1 MADAGTGVSPRP
13 EATGGEA
20 AAHAMM
26 ACASLIFGLN
36 YVVGR
41 WAVGEVPAYTLG
53 FTRWTAGALIVLPF
67 AWRRLRAQAGLVRGH
82 WKLLAFAG
90 FVMPFVGAGVTYV
103 ALNHTT
109 AINGSLIQTSLPV
122 LIVLLSWAILG
133 DRATP
138 LQCAGAAI
146 AVAGVFYVV
155 SKGDPRVLLDFRFN
169 LGDAILI
176 GCNLGLATYGVIV
189 RKVPTELDPLALLA
203 VICAFGALY
212 HFPFFAFEIATG
224 QIPRPSAAAAGSLVF
239 VAIFP
244 SVVAIVAWNNAIV
257 RLGPNRAGFYMYL
270 IPAFAAAFAIPFLGE
285 SVGFFHLVGVA
296 MIVLGVTLSTRRPR
310 AARQSDGGA
319 P

>member
-1 MADAGTGVSPRP
+1 
-13 EATGGEA
+13 
-20 AAHAMM
+20 MM

-53 FTRWTAGALIVLPF
+53 FTRWTVGALIVLPF
-67 AWRRLRAQAGLVRGH
+67 AWRHLRAETGLVREH

-103 ALNHTT
+103 ALNYTT

-133 DRATP
+133 DRASP
-138 LQCAGAAI
+138 LQCVGAAI
-146 AVAGVFYVV
+146 AVAGVFYIV
-155 SKGDPRVLLDFRFN
+155 SKGDPHVLLDFRLN

-189 RKVPTELDPLALLA
+189 RKVPAELNPLSLLA
-203 VICAFGALY
+203 VVCAFGALY
-212 HFPFFAFEIATG
+212 HLPFFAFEVATG
-224 QIPRPSAAAAGSLVF
+224 QIPQPSTAAVGSLAF
-239 VAIFP
+239 VAVFP
-244 SVVAIVAWNNAIV
+244 SVVAIIAWNNAIA

-285 SVGFFHLVGVA
+285 SVGLFHLVGA
-296 MIVLGVTLSTRRPR
+296 ALIVLGVTLSTRKP
-310 AARQSDGGA
+310 AAAGRGHQGRKA